1 MKSTCGGIAEVKL
14 AHDPA
19 FTLPPA
25 EFGRLSRFVNCQKKY
40 DPDSVREASW

>member
-1 MKSTCGGIAEVKL
+1 MRGGLAEGKRIRY
-14 AHDPA
+14 PA

-25 EFGRLSRFVNCQKKY
+25 EFRRFSRLVNCQKKY